1 MGNHAS
7 KKWGFFRLLEGIA
20 IVILIIS
27 FLVLAYCLYI
37 SIKVEQDY
45 GNSTMYETKRTSSN
59 EIVENK
65 DNEKAVSIE
74 DVTEAVVGISK
85 IKSRG
90 NTIFLNNGSEELG
103 LGTGF
108 IVSENGYIV
117 TNQHVSGSKNSICY
131 VTLEDGRS
139 FEAKV
144 VWSDEDIDVS
154 IIKINMIGLPFVKL
168 GNSEQ
173 NKIAQKVYAIGNP
186 IGFEFQ
192 RTVTAGIISG
202 INRTIKI
209 EEENKT
215 SYMEDLIQTD
225 ATINPGNSGGP
236 LIDESGNVIGINSVK
251 ITSAEGIGFAIPINI
266 IKPII
271 KSFTEE
277 GEYAQATLGVFAYDK
292 NIIPYLKSE
301 IGLNKE
307 LDSGIFITSVNK
319 NSPASKAGLEE
330 GDIILQIDDIMIDK
344 MSELRTYIYSKKV
357 GDNVRIKYLRD
368 NKEYEVEIKLAK
380 K

>member
-1 MGNHAS
+1 MGNHVS

-45 GNSTMYETKRTSSN
+45 GNSTVYETKRTSSN

-65 DNEKAVSIE
+65 DNEKTVSIE

-209 EEENKT
+209 EEGNKT

-251 ITSAEGIGFAIPINI
+251 ITSAEGIGFAIPIDI

-344 MSELRTYIYSKKV
+344 MSELRAYIYSKKV
-357 GDNVRIKYLRD
+357 GDNVRVKYLRD